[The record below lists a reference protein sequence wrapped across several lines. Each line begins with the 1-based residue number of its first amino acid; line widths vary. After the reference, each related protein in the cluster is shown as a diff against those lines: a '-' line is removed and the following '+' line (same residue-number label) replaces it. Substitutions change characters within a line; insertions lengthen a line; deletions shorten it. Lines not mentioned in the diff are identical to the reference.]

1 MDQKLT
7 AMNKAL
13 AKNCNAP
20 IDDKNGAEA
29 TDWKRG
35 KPVRV
40 VRNHKGSKASR
51 YCPKEGN
58 RYDGIYKVAKYWP
71 QKNKDG
77 LLTWKYLLKRD
88 DETPGPWT
96 AEGKK
101 LTKKLGLSMQYP
113 DGYLEA
119 TVNSHS
125 SDDDSVANNVN
136 NKKRKSNGVSSL
148 VIENAKQPR
157 YELSKLQK
165 GLIRSDTINTK
176 LWTELLGFA
185 DSAGSV
191 SFADNNTC
199 TLLLHHQ

>member
-136 NKKRKSNGVSSL
+136 NKKRKSNGKFDKFSVVLSDNVVVLYERADAIWNVFRLFLNCHTCPSHD
-148 VIENAKQPR
+148 VHKMNA
-157 YELSKLQK
+157 
-165 GLIRSDTINTK
+165 
-176 LWTELLGFA
+176 
-185 DSAGSV
+185 
-191 SFADNNTC
+191 
-199 TLLLHHQ
+199 